1 MSWNTEKLDW
11 YTTPDVWVHRG
22 GRAGEWEQPFI
33 DQGVVT
39 LGWGIRFD
47 LNQCQNWDHL
57 AETFRRFNPDRSA
70 GSVAQSTRMFWD
82 FLIGYRKG
90 DVIVMPRRGPHRR
103 SVSWIAR
110 GDPFR
115 AVVVIMHAGFLAGL
129 WTARDHLD

>member
-1 MSWNTEKLDW
+1 M
-11 YTTPDVWVHRG
+11 
-22 GRAGEWEQPFI
+22 
-33 DQGVVT
+33 T
-39 LGWGIRFD
+39 LGWCIRFD

-129 WTARDHLD
+129 WTARDRLDCRDDWFDSGDYLWALSIARYIPIPGRTP